1 MIFILEYSY
10 GRVSAFGFS
19 QGQGPILLGYLYCS
33 GGEKSLIDCNQNY
46 HITHSKSI
54 CKQHSYMMLLLY
66 VNVSD
71 HDMY

>member
-19 QGQGPILLGYLYCS
+19 QGQGPIPLGYLYCS

-54 CKQHSYMMLLLY
+54 CKQHSYDAA
-66 VNVSD
+66 VICERK
-71 HDMY
+71 